1 VINIFKKASL
11 ILIFLSMF
19 ISLNASTGSWPKEI
33 ELQNYTFIIYQP
45 QPQGLEGNKLKVLT
59 AISLESNTN
68 PEPVFGAMWFEAQVS
83 VNKSNNRAS
92 LDNFKLNKLQFTYDD
107 KKKIEQLTQLIE
119 SRMPQLS
126 FDISYQKLLSTLEIK
141 NIQSKESQDIK
152 TEAPHIIVTEKPSIL
167 ISIDGKARMKPVEN
181 SELFRIINTPYTI
194 IMDSSKNK
202 YYLNADKDTWYSAP
216 DLTAEWSLNNSV
228 PKEVA
233 SLRPKEENED
243 KNEYVKLHLGTI
255 PQIIVSTKP
264 TELISCDGKPE
275 FTPIEKTT
283 LMYVSNTESDLF
295 MEMKSKVYYVLLAGR
310 WYESKGLDSGWVY
323 IKSTKL
329 PKTFSDIPSSS
340 DSSNVLYAIAGT
352 PESQDA
358 VLDAQIPQTAI
369 IDRKTATLKV
379 EYDGKPEYKKIEGTS
394 LSYAINTQTPVIV
407 SKNHYYACDNAVW
420 FESQSA
426 DGAWKVATSIDKEI
440 YAIPTNSPMYSITF
454 VKIYKVTDDSV
465 YVGYTAGYTN
475 SYIYNETIVYGT
487 GYSYEPWYG
496 NHYYPYPSPWGF
508 HMRWSPWYGWGFGM
522 SYSSGPFTFMIGG
535 GGWYGHGYWGHA
547 PHYRYG
553 AGYARGRAD
562 GFRQGYEKGKL
573 AGKRPE
579 IGKGSKRAKGD
590 KNLYNSK
597 RNKDRVKKTRDRKA
611 GGDRFKSSRDT
622 SRKNNVF
629 ADKKGN
635 VHRKTDNGWEKR
647 NPSGWDKQKR
657 VDRSSNRNLD
667 QRFNSRNRGNNFSRG
682 SFSGGN
688 RGGFS
693 GGNRSGFSGGGRG
706 GFSGGGG
713 RRR

>member
-1 VINIFKKASL
+1 VVNIFKKASF

-19 ISLNASTGSWPKEI
+19 IGLNADTGSWPKEI
-33 ELQNYTFIIYQP
+33 ELQKYTFIIYQP
-45 QPQGLEGNKLKVLT
+45 QPQGLQGNKLKVLT
-59 AISLESNTN
+59 AISLESNSN

-83 VNKSNNRAS
+83 VDKSNNKAS
-92 LDNFKLNKLQFTYDD
+92 LDNFKLTKLQFTYDD
-107 KKKIEQLTQLIE
+107 KKKIEELRKLIE
-119 SRMPQLS
+119 SRMPQFS
-126 FDISYQKLLSTLEIK
+126 FDMSYQKLLSTLEIK
-141 NIQSKESQDIK
+141 NVQNRESQDIK
-152 TEAPHIIVTEKPSIL
+152 TEAPHIIVTQEPSIL
-167 ISIDGKARMKPVEN
+167 ISIDGKPRMKPVEN
-181 SELFRIINTPYTI
+181 SELFRVINTPYTI

-202 YYLNADKDTWYSAP
+202 YYLNADEDTWYSAS
-216 DLTAEWSLNNSV
+216 DLTAEWSVDKSV
-228 PKEVA
+228 PKNIA
-233 SLRPKEENED
+233 SLIQKDENEEEN
-243 KNEYVKLHLGTI
+243 KYVKLHLGTI
-255 PQIIVSTKP
+255 PKIIVATKP
-264 TELISCDGKPE
+264 TELISCDSKPE
-275 FTPIEKTT
+275 FTPIDKTT

-310 WYESKGLDSGWVY
+310 WYESKSLDSGWKY
-323 IKSTKL
+323 IKSNKL

-420 FESQSA
+420 FQSESA
-426 DGAWKVATSIDKEI
+426 DGVWKVATSIDKEI

-496 NHYYPYPSPWGF
+496 NHYYPQASPWGF
-508 HMRWSPWYGWGFGM
+508 NMRWSPWYGWGFGM
-522 SYSSGPFTFMIGG
+522 SYSSGPFSFMIGG
-535 GGWYGHGYWGHA
+535 GGWYGRGYWGHA
-547 PHYRYG
+547 PYYRYG
-553 AGYARGRAD
+553 AGYARGRVD

-573 AGKRPE
+573 AGKRPD

-647 NPSGWDKQKR
+647 NSSGWDKQNR
-657 VDRSSNRNLD
+657 TDRSSNRDLN
-667 QRFNSRNRGNNFSRG
+667 QRFDSRSRGDNFSRG

-688 RGGFS
+688 RGNFS